1 MVGTQFSCAV
11 VDGVEEVLSLRGRC
25 EAIGAE
31 GPSSE
36 WRLRKT
42 TSWDKG
48 DILETREE
56 SHLFLGSGAA
66 STMSP

>member
-31 GPSSE
+31 GPPSE

-56 SHLFLGSGAA
+56 LFNG
-66 STMSP
+66 